1 MGFLFNEKERNMFAD
16 YYKLCQAHYVIGTDL
31 DKYWDEL
38 WFEAKKFNEKYK
50 DIGLAWYIMSA
61 FLTSQEMKE
70 MEKRSNERNNIS
82 GSNDLSVS
90 SSA

>member
-1 MGFLFNEKERNMFAD
+1 MGFLFGTKERKMFAD
-16 YYKLCQAHYVIGTDL
+16 YYDLCQTYFVIGADK

-38 WFEAKKFNEKYK
+38 WLEAKKFNEKYK

-70 MEKRSNERNNIS
+70 MEMNHERNTVG
-82 GSNDLSVS
+82 GSTDVNQRST
-90 SSA
+90 A

>member
-1 MGFLFNEKERNMFAD
+1 MGFLFGTKERKMFAD
-16 YYKLCQAHYVIGTDL
+16 YYDLCQTYFVIGADK

-70 MEKRSNERNNIS
+70 MEMNHERNS
-82 GSNDLSVS
+82 VGSSVGS
-90 SSA
+90 SQRSTA